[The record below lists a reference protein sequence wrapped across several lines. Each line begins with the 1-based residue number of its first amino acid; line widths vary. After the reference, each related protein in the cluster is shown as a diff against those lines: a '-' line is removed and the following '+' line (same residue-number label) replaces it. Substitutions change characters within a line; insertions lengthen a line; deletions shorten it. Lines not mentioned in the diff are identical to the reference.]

1 MAEHQRKTIR
11 QLREVHEMTQ
21 FDLAAKAGVSLS
33 SVVNI
38 EAGRQEPRVSLA
50 EKIAAAFGVSVADI
64 RWPSTDELSRKRPK
78 EKPAA

>member
-1 MAEHQRKTIR
+1 MTERQRKTIR
-11 QLREVHEMTQ
+11 QLRGARGLTQ
-21 FDLAAKAGVSLS
+21 FELAAKAGVSLS

-50 EKIAAAFGVSVADI
+50 EKIAGALGVSVGDI
-64 RWPSTDELSRKRPK
+64 AWPTAEELTRKRPK

>member
-1 MAEHQRKTIR
+1 MNAQQRKTVR
-11 QLREVHEMTQ
+11 ELREAHGLTQ
-21 FDLAAKAGVSLS
+21 FDLAVKSGVSLS

-50 EKIAAAFGVSVADI
+50 EKIAGALGISVADI
-64 RWPSTDELSRKRPK
+64 AWPSAEELTRKRPK